1 VNERPY
7 TKHEPNLTYEWR
19 CTHTHIYTRT
29 YTSVYKEKG
38 GWKGGEEYWLH
49 IVIGVALQNLHD
61 RTVLT
66 RVFVTV
72 LGVIK

>member
-1 VNERPY
+1 MALY
-7 TKHEPNLTYEWR
+7 
-19 CTHTHIYTRT
+19 THTHIYTRT
-29 YTSVYKEKG
+29 YTSVHKEKG

>member
-1 VNERPY
+1 MER
-7 TKHEPNLTYEWR
+7 
-19 CTHTHIYTRT
+19 
-29 YTSVYKEKG
+29 
-38 GWKGGEEYWLH
+38 GEEYWLH